1 VKGAWKV
8 ELGTKTLAMLA
19 AIAGVGL
26 ALAACSSDSNRET
39 PPKEPY
45 MLIYLDGHMHSV
57 RSDGTGD
64 VAQIK
69 ATAQSRGLSA
79 VIITDHCTM
88 LTREKWDSLVA
99 DTKAASDASFLAL
112 PGFEMTGS
120 EGLLNRDHIVAY
132 DAATPFVDSAT
143 ETCPEEKWPSEANP
157 DGYGTKQ
164 PENLVR
170 WVDFVHS
177 QGGIAVHVHPVGTTR
192 LEYGVDDIEVYNQ
205 SQLDDITRYAKL
217 GGYSDAEA
225 AELALFLG
233 NFATY
238 GNRDVDRPV
247 RAPGATGMMPAHEAL
262 QKLAGLKLGTPEA
275 PLLSWDDLLMAYV
288 EGRADRPVFAL
299 ANTDAHN
306 TGDADSKVGLAKNG
320 LYIKQL
326 SADEVYAAIKAGRG
340 FATTGPSLDFSVGGA
355 LMGETARVHDSA
367 TLSVS
372 VNASANSESASV
384 VVEKVDFVKNGEV
397 MKTVNPGSA
406 TYVETLKDD
415 VTGSGYYRIEVTSYD
430 SSSGRRYYAWSNPV
444 FFEAS

>member
-1 VKGAWKV
+1 V
-8 ELGTKTLAMLA
+8 EIGTKTLSILA
-19 AIAGVGL
+19 AIAQVGL
-26 ALAACSSDSNRET
+26 ALAVVACSSDSNRET

-79 VIITDHCTM
+79 VIVTDHCSE

-99 DTKAASDASFLAL
+99 DTKAASDASFLVL
-112 PGFEMTGS
+112 PGFEMTGN
-120 EGLLNRDHIVAY
+120 EGLLNRDHILAY
-132 DAATPFVDSAT
+132 LAASPFVDADA
-143 ETCPEEKWPSEANP
+143 ETCPEEVWPSEANP

-164 PENLVR
+164 PENLAR
-170 WVDFVHS
+170 WVDFVHA
-177 QGGIAVHVHPVGTTR
+177 QGGIAVHAHPVGTTR

-205 SQLDDITRYAKL
+205 SQLDDIVRYAKL

-238 GNRDVDRPV
+238 GSRDVDRPV
-247 RAPGATGMMPAHEAL
+247 RVPGATGMMPAHEAL
-262 QKLAGLKLGTPEA
+262 QKLAGLKLGAPEA

-288 EGRADRPVFAL
+288 EGRAEKPIFAL

-306 TGDADSKVGLAKNG
+306 TGDADSKVGVAKNG

-326 SADEVYAAIKAGRG
+326 DADEVYAAIRAGRG
-340 FATTGPSLDFSVGGA
+340 FATTGPSLDFSVDGA
-355 LMGETARVHDSA
+355 LMGETARVHGSA

-384 VVEKVDFVKNGEV
+384 IVEKVDVIKNGKV
-397 MKTVNPGSA
+397 LKTINPGSA
-406 TYVETLKDD
+406 TYVETLKDN

-430 SSSGRRYYAWSNPV
+430 SSSGARYYAWSNPV

>member
-1 VKGAWKV
+1 M
-8 ELGTKTLAMLA
+8 EIGTKTLSILA
-19 AIAGVGL
+19 AIAQVGL
-26 ALAACSSDSNRET
+26 ALAVVACSSDSNRET

-79 VIITDHCTM
+79 VIVTDHCSE

-99 DTKAASDASFLAL
+99 DTKAASDASFLVL
-112 PGFEMTGS
+112 PGFEMTGN
-120 EGLLNRDHIVAY
+120 EGLLNRDHILAY
-132 DAATPFVDSAT
+132 LAASPFVDADA
-143 ETCPEEKWPSEANP
+143 ETCPEEVWPSEANP

-164 PENLVR
+164 PENLAK
-170 WVDFVHS
+170 WVDFVHA
-177 QGGIAVHVHPVGTTR
+177 QGGIAVHAHPVGTTR

-205 SQLDDITRYAKL
+205 SQLDDIVRYAKL

-238 GNRDVDRPV
+238 GSRDVDRPV
-247 RAPGATGMMPAHEAL
+247 RVPGATGMMPAHEAL
-262 QKLAGLKLGTPEA
+262 QKLAGLKLGAPEA

-288 EGRADRPVFAL
+288 EGRAEKPIFAL

-320 LYIKQL
+320 LYVKQL
-326 SADEVYAAIKAGRG
+326 DTDEVYAAIRAGRG
-340 FATTGPSLDFSVGGA
+340 FATTGPSLDFNVDGA
-355 LMGETARVHDSA
+355 LMGETARVHNSA
-367 TLSVS
+367 TLGVS

-384 VVEKVDFVKNGEV
+384 IVEKVDFIKNGEIL
-397 MKTVNPGSA
+397 KTVSPASA
-406 TYVETLKDD
+406 SYVETLKDG

-430 SSSGRRYYAWSNPV
+430 SSSGRRYYAWSNPI